1 MLITQAAHEFCV
13 CVCHSYDAILKVKI
27 IPAAI
32 SQLVVKEKIEF
43 KLTVYLIVM
52 VKIKC
57 MRCNFN
63 FRHDDNL
70 NHLI

>member
-1 MLITQAAHEFCV
+1 MSVTATI
-13 CVCHSYDAILKVKI
+13 IKVKI

-57 MRCNFN
+57 VRCHFN
-63 FRHDDNL
+63 FGHDDDL